1 MFKRLYFIVC
11 LLMLSF
17 VTLNAQTSNQLIR
30 KGNKNFSSK
39 NYAQAEVFYRKAIE
53 KEPNNAIGNYNL
65 ARCLQAQHKNAEA
78 KKIYEKAAKLE
89 TDPIRQASSYNN
101 LGTIYQGEKN
111 YSKAIDY
118 YKKAMRDNPS
128 HNNARYNFEL
138 CQRQQNKQ
146 NNKKNSG
153 GSKNNQNKNKQNKNQ
168 SNKDNKQKKKDNSQ
182 QKPQNN
188 NNGMSKSNA
197 EQLLNAA
204 MQQEKETQK
213 RLAKAMQQPSDKK
226 LDKNW

>member
-11 LLMLSF
+11 LLMISF

-39 NYAQAEVFYRKAIE
+39 NYAQAEVFYRKAID

-111 YSKAIDY
+111 YNKAIDY

-138 CQRQQNKQ
+138 CQRQQKKQ

-168 SNKDNKQKKKDNSQ
+168 SNKDNKQKKD
-182 QKPQNN
+182 
-188 NNGMSKSNA
+188 MSKSNA

-213 RLAKAMQQPSDKK
+213 RLAKAMQQPSDRK

>member
-11 LLMLSF
+11 LLMISF

-39 NYAQAEVFYRKAIE
+39 NYAQAEVFYRKAID

-118 YKKAMRDNPS
+118 YKKAMRDNP
-128 HNNARYNFEL
+128 YNFEL
-138 CQRQQNKQ
+138 CQRQQKKQ

-153 GSKNNQNKNKQNKNQ
+153 GSKDNQNKNKQNKNQ
-168 SNKDNKQKKKDNSQ
+168 SNKDNKQKKDNSQ

-188 NNGMSKSNA
+188 NNDMSKSNA

>member
-1 MFKRLYFIVC
+1 MI
-11 LLMLSF
+11 SF

-89 TDPIRQASSYNN
+89 TAPIRQASSYNN

-111 YSKAIDY
+111 YGKAIDY

-138 CQRQQNKQ
+138 CQRQQKKQ
-146 NNKKNSG
+146 NNKK
-153 GSKNNQNKNKQNKNQ
+153 NQNKNKQNKNQ
-168 SNKDNKQKKKDNSQ
+168 SNKDNKQKKKDNSR
-182 QKPQNN
+182 QKPQYN

>member
-11 LLMLSF
+11 LLMISF

-39 NYAQAEVFYRKAIE
+39 NYAQAEVFYRKAID

-146 NNKKNSG
+146 N
-153 GSKNNQNKNKQNKNQ
+153 KNQ

>member
-17 VTLNAQTSNQLIR
+17 VTLSAQTSNQLIR

-78 KKIYEKAAKLE
+78 N
-89 TDPIRQASSYNN
+89 NN

-138 CQRQQNKQ
+138 CQRQQKKQ

-188 NNGMSKSNA
+188 NNDMSKSNA

>member
-11 LLMLSF
+11 LLMISF

-39 NYAQAEVFYRKAIE
+39 NYAQAEVFYRKAID

-138 CQRQQNKQ
+138 CQRQQKKQ

-188 NNGMSKSNA
+188 NNDMSKSNA

-213 RLAKAMQQPSDKK
+213 RLAKAMQQLSDKK

>member
-11 LLMLSF
+11 LLMISF

-39 NYAQAEVFYRKAIE
+39 NYAQAEVFYRKAID

-138 CQRQQNKQ
+138 CQRQQKKQ

-153 GSKNNQNKNKQNKNQ
+153 GSKNN
-168 SNKDNKQKKKDNSQ
+168 QKKKDNSQ

-188 NNGMSKSNA
+188 NNDMSKSNA